1 MAVDPCILT
10 HFNAHASQIKALGDL
25 QPAEPHLLPVDLELV
40 WWTAPPGTLFPSRPT
55 KLGIATSRPVGTS
68 AAFRRYNAAEEKQ
81 FPSGA
86 SEGPCSGKAT
96 FGPTLCQEAS
106 VCLARVISLPHG
118 ECARPKQYR
127 YAD

>member
-40 WWTAPPGTLFPSRPT
+40 WWTAP
-55 KLGIATSRPVGTS
+55 RPVGTS